1 MAASRFAIEAQVR
14 PTAVRRILHGLFD
27 EVADERGETTRSSV
41 NETGSSVAKP
51 KAISRAENSPEV
63 TRLLP

>member
-1 MAASRFAIEAQVR
+1 LTLVIRIAASRFAIEAQVR

-41 NETGSSVAKP
+41 NETGS
-51 KAISRAENSPEV
+51 
-63 TRLLP
+63 